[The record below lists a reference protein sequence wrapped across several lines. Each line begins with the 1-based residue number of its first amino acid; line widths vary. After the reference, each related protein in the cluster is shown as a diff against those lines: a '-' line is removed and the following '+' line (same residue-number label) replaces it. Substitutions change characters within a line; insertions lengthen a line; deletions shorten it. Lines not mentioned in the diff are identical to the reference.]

1 MTGPVGIRVENT
13 SHNYDDAGD
22 GDDDLS
28 SSTGKHKSSYA
39 ASWSTDCEMQSK
51 YDLSIFS
58 SLVMATLYCPS
69 VFLLLMCLI
78 DCFNRFIV
86 QNVDCSGILIM
97 LLVIWFR

>member
-13 SHNYDDAGD
+13 SHNYDDTGD

-39 ASWSTDCEMQSK
+39 ASGSTDCEMQSK